1 MKKLPILLLFAFL
14 AACGASTVSC
24 NEKIWT
30 GEFGLCLAEGWE
42 QVSPDALKEK
52 EVPMETLAAFHRTAE
67 SAGQRDNIVV
77 AGETLPGTVGSLAYA
92 EANQKVMETVPEY
105 ALIEKREVKIND
117 AVTTLHIFTAR
128 PVPELPVRRFYQL
141 NVTKGAKGYSFTG
154 TLPFSIE
161 EETEKTL
168 IDMLLSVTLEE
179 SAE

>member
-30 GEFGLCLAEGWE
+30 GEFGLCLAEGRE
-42 QVSPDALKEK
+42 QVSPDALTAK
-52 EVPMETLAAFHRTAE
+52 EVPRESLAAFHRTAE

-92 EANQKVMETVPEY
+92 EANQKVMEAVPEY
-105 ALIEKREVKIND
+105 ALIEKREVKIDD
-117 AVTTLHIFTAR
+117 AVTNLHIFTAR

-154 TLPFSIE
+154 TLPSSTD
-161 EETEKTL
+161 EETENIL
-168 IDMLLSVTLEE
+168 IDMLLSVMLEE
-179 SAE
+179 SSD